1 MCRPVLFLWERDDR
15 ERDAREACASCR
27 RGFVGGW
34 LLGCRNSAKT
44 ASKILKLASEAAQT
58 VRIFEATQ
66 ISASQESAPLLQSPS
81 TGSTR
86 LTGWLFRAVVCGGLL
101 GSWMSRQRCAGRL
114 VGEAEFACGLTVGV
128 WGRRRC
134 AGRQGG
140 KAEFA
145 CGLPVGV
152 WGRQRCAGRQGGK
165 VGVPCDLMGVSE

>member
-1 MCRPVLFLWERDDR
+1 MCRPVLFLWEREDRERDAR
-15 ERDAREACASCR
+15 ERDAREACAACR

-86 LTGWLFRAVVCGGLL
+86 LTGWLFRAVGECGCSGD
-101 GSWMSRQRCAGRL
+101 RIRA
-114 VGEAEFACGLTVGV
+114 VGECGCLGGWIRAVGE
-128 WGRRRC
+128 
-134 AGRQGG
+134 GG
-140 KAEFA
+140 CLEGWIRVRLSGAS
-145 CGLPVGV
+145 GVG
-152 WGRQRCAGRQGGK
+152 
-165 VGVPCDLMGVSE
+165 

>member
-1 MCRPVLFLWERDDR
+1 MENSGGFEVRRCSFLWEGGER
-15 ERDAREACASCR
+15 EKYAREACAACR

-86 LTGWLFRAVVCGGLL
+86 LTGWLFRAVVCVGGCS
-101 GSWMSRQRCAGRL
+101 G
-114 VGEAEFACGLTVGV
+114 VG
-128 WGRRRC
+128 
-134 AGRQGG
+134 
-140 KAEFA
+140 
-145 CGLPVGV
+145 
-152 WGRQRCAGRQGGK
+152 
-165 VGVPCDLMGVSE
+165 

>member
-1 MCRPVLFLWERDDR
+1 MDLRSVAVLFLWEGGER
-15 ERDAREACASCR
+15 EKYAREACAACR

-86 LTGWLFRAVVCGGLL
+86 LTGWLFRAVGECGCSGD
-101 GSWMSRQRCAGRL
+101 RIRV
-114 VGEAEFACGLTVGV
+114 VGEGSCSEGWIRAVGE
-128 WGRRRC
+128 
-134 AGRQGG
+134 GG
-140 KAEFA
+140 CLGGWIRVRLSGAP
-145 CGLPVGV
+145 GVG
-152 WGRQRCAGRQGGK
+152 
-165 VGVPCDLMGVSE
+165 

>member
-1 MCRPVLFLWERDDR
+1 MDLRSVAVLFLWEGGER
-15 ERDAREACASCR
+15 EKYAREACAACR

-86 LTGWLFRAVVCGGLL
+86 LTGWLFRAVGECGCSGD
-101 GSWMSRQRCAGRL
+101 RIRA
-114 VGEAEFACGLTVGV
+114 VGECGCLGGWIRAVGE
-128 WGRRRC
+128 
-134 AGRQGG
+134 GG
-140 KAEFA
+140 CLGGWIRVRLSGAP
-145 CGLPVGV
+145 GVG
-152 WGRQRCAGRQGGK
+152 
-165 VGVPCDLMGVSE
+165 

>member
-1 MCRPVLFLWERDDR
+1 MCRPVLFLWEREDRERDAR

-86 LTGWLFRAVVCGGLL
+86 LTGWLFRAVGECGCSGD
-101 GSWMSRQRCAGRL
+101 RIRA
-114 VGEAEFACGLTVGV
+114 VGECGCLGGWIRAVGE
-128 WGRRRC
+128 
-134 AGRQGG
+134 GG
-140 KAEFA
+140 CLEGWIRVRLSGAS
-145 CGLPVGV
+145 GVG
-152 WGRQRCAGRQGGK
+152 
-165 VGVPCDLMGVSE
+165 

>member
-1 MCRPVLFLWERDDR
+1 MDLRSVAVLFLWEGGER
-15 ERDAREACASCR
+15 EKYAREACAACR

-86 LTGWLFRAVVCGGLL
+86 LTGWLFRAVGECGCSGD
-101 GSWMSRQRCAGRL
+101 RIRA
-114 VGEAEFACGLTVGV
+114 VGECGCLGGWIRAVGE
-128 WGRRRC
+128 
-134 AGRQGG
+134 GG
-140 KAEFA
+140 CLEGWIRVRLSGAS
-145 CGLPVGV
+145 GVG
-152 WGRQRCAGRQGGK
+152 
-165 VGVPCDLMGVSE
+165 

>member
-1 MCRPVLFLWERDDR
+1 MCRPVLFLWEREDR

-86 LTGWLFRAVVCGGLL
+86 LTGWLFRAVGECGCSGD
-101 GSWMSRQRCAGRL
+101 RIRA
-114 VGEAEFACGLTVGV
+114 VGECGCLGGWIRAVGE
-128 WGRRRC
+128 
-134 AGRQGG
+134 GG
-140 KAEFA
+140 CLEGWIRVRLSGAS
-145 CGLPVGV
+145 GVG
-152 WGRQRCAGRQGGK
+152 
-165 VGVPCDLMGVSE
+165 